1 MPVQF
6 TSTAGSRQT
15 FYSTPADTNAAT
27 IYSCQVGAGG
37 TATVEAL
44 HVATTGAAN
53 ITAWINDG
61 TDHLVLDAVVQAAD
75 IAITYDF
82 GNPVMRDGYLFKVKT
97 SNADD
102 ASFMLT
108 VAEEFR

>member
-1 MPVQF
+1 MGVRF
-6 TSTAGSRQT
+6 ISERGTRQT
-15 FYSTPADTNAAT
+15 FYATPADTNAAT
-27 IYSCQVGAGG
+27 LYTCAVGPGG

-82 GNPVMRDGYLFKVKT
+82 GNPVMRNGYLFKIKT